1 MISEIKKWVNVTIIF
16 PLILVLL
23 SSFVFAAAPVL
34 NSVVGGGKEPE
45 PLDSS
50 LVGYWDMD
58 DRNGTYVYDLTSNDN
73 DGKIK
78 GIVNRTYGKLGWG
91 MVFDTSSEDI
101 EVADTSDFTFGDGTT
116 DNPFSISLW
125 INPRDATGDH
135 SFTTKSS
142 EWRFWYESSK
152 LRMRL
157 VDGDEVHTIET
168 DTQPLNQWSHLV

>member
-1 MISEIKKWVNVTIIF
+1 
-16 PLILVLL
+16 
-23 SSFVFAAAPVL
+23 
-34 NSVVGGGKEPE
+34 
-45 PLDSS
+45 
-50 LVGYWDMD
+50 
-58 DRNGTYVYDLTSNDN
+58 
-73 DGKIK
+73 
-78 GIVNRTYGKLGWG
+78 VNRTYGKLGWG

-168 DTQPLNQWSHLV
+168 DTQPLNQWSHLVMTYDGRGGATGANGVEIYIDAVVVASPSRTNDAQYVAMSDGSDPVRIGAANWDGFIDEVKIWNRALRPDEISAMYS